1 MDQSPIFQRIF
12 LLLAAL
18 AYINAVHCAHWH
30 KCPNGSYIVTL
41 IESDKPTEI
50 AAANKLRFNM
60 ECKANTMAIPRGSSC
75 LRDFAVS
82 YADTSTC
89 YRSLFSGTAPPGD
102 SSNIACPGLVGVGSR
117 GDGKSPLIC
126 HFDWLSRNVLHW
138 TDRRRPITVYLAKR
152 SGGPRNATMTWA
164 EASSACNASLL
175 SASFMN
181 VLPLVGAYVRY
192 IADLLNQTRVW
203 ASTRHFSLD
212 ASSNFTRESRETAGT
227 RLLPLCA
234 EVDECSL
241 AIHNCSTNGQCVNM
255 LASYVCR
262 CNPHFSGIYCTL
274 EDECARGTHNCPT
287 TRVCVDT
294 PASYVCQCK
303 PVFNG
308 PDCTWMPVRECHSK
322 NLSLPF
328 NTINATQVTRS
339 TAQTLCKESVFNAT
353 GLTKSPCV
361 VKYLQDLQTAL
372 REASF
377 TVWTAEG
384 AAFVNDSSGQLQSL
398 NTSDP
403 ADEFFPICIQAETAL
418 ADSGADTTEAGH
430 AMGESPPKHGASNAA
445 TIATAVS
452 TSLLVLIGAVVALIV
467 YKRRDLRMK
476 SHKSSCKWFCF
487 VFGILS

>member
-262 CNPHFSGIYCTL
+262 CNPHFSGIYCT
-274 EDECARGTHNCPT
+274 R
-287 TRVCVDT
+287 
-294 PASYVCQCK
+294 
-303 PVFNG
+303 
-308 PDCTWMPVRECHSK
+308 
-322 NLSLPF
+322 
-328 NTINATQVTRS
+328 
-339 TAQTLCKESVFNAT
+339 
-353 GLTKSPCV
+353 
-361 VKYLQDLQTAL
+361 
-372 REASF
+372 
-377 TVWTAEG
+377 
-384 AAFVNDSSGQLQSL
+384 
-398 NTSDP
+398 
-403 ADEFFPICIQAETAL
+403 
-418 ADSGADTTEAGH
+418 H

-476 SHKSSCKWFCF
+476 SHKSSSQSQVQIIAHSDNDPKLAADRR
-487 VFGILS
+487 VSAESSILITTK